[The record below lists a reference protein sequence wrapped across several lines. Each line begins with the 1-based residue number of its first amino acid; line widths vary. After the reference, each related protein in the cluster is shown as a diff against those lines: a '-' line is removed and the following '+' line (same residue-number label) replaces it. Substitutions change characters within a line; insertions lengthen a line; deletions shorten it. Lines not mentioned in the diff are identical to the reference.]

1 MTPKNPFRVGMGV
14 DSHRFQEKKT
24 SKKLVLGGV
33 EIKDHLALDSHSDGD
48 VVLHALFNA
57 LSSAIGEKSIGQFFP
72 DNDPKWK
79 GVDSIVFLRTI
90 LDRIKK
96 SDYLIGNVS
105 ITLECKT
112 PKISPHSL
120 AMIEK
125 IANILN
131 IHPADVALHATS
143 GEGLTSFGKGEG
155 IYGQAIILLYKK

>member
-1 MTPKNPFRVGMGV
+1 MTASFRIGMGV

-24 SKKLVLGGV
+24 AKKLILGGV
-33 EIKDHLALDSHSDGD
+33 EIKDHIGLDSHSDGD

-79 GVDSIVFLRTI
+79 GVDSLVFLHTI

-96 SDYLIGNVS
+96 AGYLVGNVTVS
-105 ITLECKT
+105 LECKT
-112 PKISPHSL
+112 PKISPHSE

-125 IANILN
+125 MAAILK
-131 IHPADVALHATS
+131 IERTEIALHATA

-155 IYGQAIILLYKK
+155 IYGQAVILLYKK